1 MKYLLK
7 SSDFTFDSDT
17 KKFVLDLSNK
27 LRTNRALVLR
37 NVGFQLRTDMTSP
50 HVLLLCSNLAE
61 LSSKTVYQTA
71 SSHRFDDVIA
81 VLFEG
86 NSGRFVLRK
95 ELKIHIENKDI
106 PRIEFWI
113 RTEAGDL
120 VSCCV
125 GDALPGEADPIERS
139 QVTSISEMRLF
150 MPMDINQNTA
160 FETKDT
166 VGDSVRYLMNQKAGE
181 EFLFNGYA
189 DFILSTWGQHMGVS
203 STASWNYGIDGTNP
217 NNLATQDFTI
227 VFGTKTSTAI
237 LTSAEKIFNCRFFKL
252 RFQNGLIK
260 LLGAATNDFET
271 VPNISLNAARDY
283 IITIRQMPDDNGDG
297 IHEYKVNVIDLS
309 DYSEQN
315 GVLNAH
321 TQSSNDT
328 SVGSAWWFSDASQHF
343 LSTSGILGPFIM
355 MEGSGDDNV
364 ATCVNW
370 MKQVYS
376 DGIPVPASGVNSS
389 FAIEMDV

>member
-7 SSDFTFDSDT
+7 SSDFTFDSDS

-37 NVGFQLRTDMTSP
+37 NVGFQLRTDMPSP

-95 ELKIHIENKDI
+95 ELKIHIEDKDI
-106 PRIEFWI
+106 PPIEFWI

-125 GDALPGEADPIERS
+125 GDALPGESPPIERS

-160 FETKDT
+160 FE
-166 VGDSVRYLMNQKAGE
+166 SMLY
-181 EFLFNGYA
+181 
-189 DFILSTWGQHMGVS
+189 
-203 STASWNYGIDGTNP
+203 
-217 NNLATQDFTI
+217 
-227 VFGTKTSTAI
+227 
-237 LTSAEKIFNCRFFKL
+237 
-252 RFQNGLIK
+252 
-260 LLGAATNDFET
+260 
-271 VPNISLNAARDY
+271 
-283 IITIRQMPDDNGDG
+283 
-297 IHEYKVNVIDLS
+297 
-309 DYSEQN
+309 
-315 GVLNAH
+315 
-321 TQSSNDT
+321 
-328 SVGSAWWFSDASQHF
+328 
-343 LSTSGILGPFIM
+343 
-355 MEGSGDDNV
+355 
-364 ATCVNW
+364 
-370 MKQVYS
+370 
-376 DGIPVPASGVNSS
+376 
-389 FAIEMDV
+389 